1 MNPDITICLTAFISF
16 TVFLVIQFVWFRFI
30 SEGGVL
36 KWIMALFILGSFVNA
51 GLFVVFSG
59 NMFFQTWAY
68 HALLLLLSWGIYAL
82 LSFLYVLCV
91 FGPYESSIRLRLI
104 RELYRRYPQGL
115 TLGELYE
122 RYNNRVILNR
132 RIARLLAARSITV
145 CGGKYRVTNRPSFFM
160 VADALARVI
169 SRCTQKI

>member
-16 TVFLVIQFVWFRFI
+16 GAFLMIQFVLFRFV

-36 KWIMALFILGSFVNA
+36 KWIMALFILGSFVDA
-51 GLFVVFSG
+51 GLFAALAGDAFSKAW
-59 NMFFQTWAY
+59 TY
-68 HALLLLLSWGIYAL
+68 PALLLLLSWGIYAL
-82 LSFLYVLCV
+82 LSFLYVLYV

-122 RYNNRVILNR
+122 RYNNLVILKR
-132 RIARLLAARSITV
+132 RLARLLAARSITV
-145 CGGKYRVTNRPSFFM
+145 CGERYQVTNRPSFFT

-169 SRCTQKI
+169 SRCTQKF